1 MSIRSIRPR
10 QSPLFSSYRPRR
22 PSPLI
27 IAWTVSADT
36 RLICKRKT
44 NARNA
49 SATDRPNWTGP
60 DWTNLFRDE
69 KKKKR
74 NSLDDLSFF
83 FSFSLSF
90 FFFFV
95 HYARG
100 RIFLFNFLGFHGNRE
115 WRLICII
122 LASLF
127 VRNELIISISRI
139 SRAAVDRRVSQSGKN
154 NRHRKLFPITPCVWH
169 PIVSS
174 HLFNP

>member
-1 MSIRSIRPR
+1 MRV
-10 QSPLFSSYRPRR
+10 QL
-22 PSPLI
+22 
-27 IAWTVSADT
+27 
-36 RLICKRKT
+36 
-44 NARNA
+44 
-49 SATDRPNWTGP
+49 TDQTGP
-60 DWTNLFRDE
+60 DRTGLISSE
-69 KKKKR
+69 TKKKKK
-74 NSLDDLSFF
+74 NEIHSTTFLS
-83 FSFSLSF
+83 SFLFLFLS
-90 FFFFV
+90 FFFV

>member
-69 KKKKR
+69 KKKKK
-74 NSLDDLSFF
+74 NEIHSTTFLSSFLFLFLFF
-83 FSFSLSF
+83 FCPLRARTD
-90 FFFFV
+90 FFV
-95 HYARG
+95 Q
-100 RIFLFNFLGFHGNRE
+100 L
-115 WRLICII
+115 
-122 LASLF
+122 S
-127 VRNELIISISRI
+127 
-139 SRAAVDRRVSQSGKN
+139 RVSRKQGVEINLYYSCIVVRSKRINYFDIANFESG
-154 NRHRKLFPITPCVWH
+154 
-169 PIVSS
+169 SG
-174 HLFNP
+174 

>member
-1 MSIRSIRPR
+1 MSVRSIRPR

-49 SATDRPNWTGP
+49 SATDRPNWTGS
-60 DWTNLFRDE
+60 DSTNLFRGT
-69 KKKKR
+69 KKKKKKG

-83 FSFSLSF
+83 FLLFLFLSF
-90 FFFFV
+90 LV

-100 RIFLFNFLGFHGNRE
+100 WTFLFNFRGNRGKR
-115 WRLICII
+115 RLICII
-122 LASLF
+122 LVLRGNDSS
-127 VRNELIISISRI
+127 ELIISISRI
-139 SRAAVDRRVSQSGKN
+139 LAVGIEGF
-154 NRHRKLFPITPCVWH
+154 RKAGRIIDIGNF
-169 PIVSS
+169 
-174 HLFNP
+174 FQ

>member
-1 MSIRSIRPR
+1 MRV
-10 QSPLFSSYRPRR
+10 QL
-22 PSPLI
+22 
-27 IAWTVSADT
+27 
-36 RLICKRKT
+36 
-44 NARNA
+44 
-49 SATDRPNWTGP
+49 TDQTGP
-60 DWTNLFRDE
+60 DRTGLISSE
-69 KKKKR
+69 TKKKKKTKFTR
-74 NSLDDLSFF
+74 RPFFLLSFF
-83 FSFSLSF
+83 SF

-139 SRAAVDRRVSQSGKN
+139 SRAAVDRRFSQSGKN

>member
-1 MSIRSIRPR
+1 MRV
-10 QSPLFSSYRPRR
+10 QL
-22 PSPLI
+22 
-27 IAWTVSADT
+27 
-36 RLICKRKT
+36 
-44 NARNA
+44 
-49 SATDRPNWTGP
+49 TDQTGP
-60 DWTNLFRDE
+60 DRTGLISSE
-69 KKKKR
+69 TKKKKKKKR

-83 FSFSLSF
+83 FSFSLS

-139 SRAAVDRRVSQSGKN
+139 SRAAVDRRFSQSGKN